1 MLTTRRPDLTV
12 IVVCHNGRGLALAT
26 LKSARAAT
34 GGADVEWIVVDS
46 GSADGTPNAVAS
58 DYPDVRLIRAA
69 NVGFAAAN
77 NLALPHARGRY
88 VLLLN
93 PDTEVLSGTFADLVR
108 ALDARPEVGAASVV
122 QQAADGSTLP
132 SVRRFP
138 SVGRQFGEAL
148 LASKVPGLSH
158 LSEQETSPERY
169 AVEGPADWLV
179 GAFLAVRREAI
190 EQVGGLDERFFLY
203 SEETEWCYRIRK
215 AGWDVRHLPVM
226 TILHHCGGTSRPD
239 LAAQLSYSKLLFA
252 DKHFAPPARAGF
264 RAALASRHLIRLAFL
279 TPASAVRRGLRTRA
293 QGEALALKVALGLAE
308 APFSASTSQHSGRRT

>member
-1 MLTTRRPDLTV
+1 MNEARQPDLTV
-12 IVVCHNGRGLALAT
+12 IVVCHNGRDLALST
-26 LKSARAAT
+26 LKSARAST

-46 GSADGTPNAVAS
+46 GSIDDTPDAVAAEH
-58 DYPDVRLIRAA
+58 PDVHVIRAA

-77 NLALPHARGRY
+77 NLALPYARGRY

-108 ALDARPEVGAASVV
+108 ALDAHPDVGAASVV
-122 QQAADGSTLP
+122 QQAPDGSILP
-132 SVRRFP
+132 SMRRFP

-148 LASKVPGLSH
+148 FAAKVPGLSR

-169 AVEGPADWLV
+169 AVEGSADWLV
-179 GAFLAVRREAI
+179 GAFLAVRREAL

-215 AGWDVRHLPVM
+215 AGWDIRHLPVM
-226 TILHHCGGTSRPD
+226 TILHHCGGTSRPE

-279 TPASAVRRGLRTRA
+279 TPASAARGGLRMRV

-308 APFSASTSQHSGRRT
+308 APFAAPASQHSARS